1 MEAGLVEGFGRGSMN
16 KGIRVSSLRL
26 ERFQVHRFLDLKVQM
41 LWGSNF
47 VLVWAVFGFQGPKF
61 WGHNFLDL
69 FLGSGAY
76 FLVVQ
81 GSSVYLCRQAPAQ
94 KFGTSSKQR
103 TLSQLKP
110 PRQHQLSH
118 FFRQIK

>member
-61 WGHNFLDL
+61 GRT
-69 FLGSGAY
+69 
-76 FLVVQ
+76 
-81 GSSVYLCRQAPAQ
+81 SSV
-94 KFGTSSKQR
+94 SS
-103 TLSQLKP
+103 LLLVSILLNS
-110 PRQHQLSH
+110 PRSGVGHD
-118 FFRQIK
+118 